1 MPDFKPRPGTTTTTY
16 RINKPIADIAMFSAL
31 IRTLVYDNP
40 LGCTRYAIK
49 RQGHPPVRK
58 VREMYTA
65 KFEYR
70 NERGKRNGTT
80 IEMYDSVEGY
90 ETGVAAVISNMAN
103 IASHRGRPKHLPEKD
118 LFSVMLQCHD
128 PSGELYYLNI
138 ARDRFSLSSYR
149 DVQIRER
156 VEKWASGVPE
166 LA

>member
-149 DVQIRER
+149 DMRIRER
-156 VEKWASGVPE
+156 VEAWAGSLPV
-166 LA
+166 LT